1 MAKINLNLNS
11 FMTSFLL
18 FFLHLTANIWEQTS
32 EKSKQTQVL
41 CTHYITLDHY
51 PTVIPLIQWLHNTSK
66 QRLRLSISLFTVSS
80 TTIYDHEHRTAVFLE
95 QMTHSNSQS
104 AGSPIVI
111 AQMLKGSIKRSC
123 CVWRAGGHV
132 GMLTVRN
139 VMDGWERLGWMLSV
153 HILDWVVNDHMI
165 IMITC
170 CVILTI

>member
-1 MAKINLNLNS
+1 
-11 FMTSFLL
+11 MTSFLL

-139 VMDGWERLGWMLSV
+139 VMDGWMGKTGMDVKCSYTGLSGKWSY
-153 HILDWVVNDHMI
+153 DNNDYVLCYTDNI
-165 IMITC
+165 AS
-170 CVILTI
+170 VLA